1 MKSDSQLTRRRSK
14 HVRWLAAAA
23 LLLVAFLINEV
34 AGQGG
39 YLARLEQ
46 RRQIDALTS
55 DIERLR
61 KENEQLS
68 VEIRSLREDPAA
80 IEQYAREQLH
90 LARPGELV
98 IALPPSSSPA
108 DTASR

>member
-68 VEIRSLREDPAA
+68 VEILSLREDPAA

-98 IALPPSSSPA
+98 IALPPSSPPA

>member
-98 IALPPSSSPA
+98 IALPPSSPPA